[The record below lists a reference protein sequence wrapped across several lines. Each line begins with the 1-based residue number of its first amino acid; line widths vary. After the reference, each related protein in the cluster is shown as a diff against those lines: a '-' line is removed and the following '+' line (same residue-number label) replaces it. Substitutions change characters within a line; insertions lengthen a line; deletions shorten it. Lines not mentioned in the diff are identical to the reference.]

1 VADVTATRSQLLAVF
16 KEVYGERIAEQPNR
30 TTWILNEFENST
42 RRFGGKYWTVPMLDE
57 GGQAVGSFNEDE
69 AVEDAQAE
77 TTKEIQIKPRQHY
90 ALVKISGLA
99 VAASKQNLYAFVQA
113 KDFEIKNK
121 TKWLLSQLNAQ
132 FYGRGDGAIGNVVA
146 PITNGA
152 GGSFTLDTAPG
163 KIPTSINWF
172 RKGMKV
178 DVYAAAS
185 FPTTKRNGSHGTKN
199 QGWQIASAAKDTRLI
214 TIVSGQT
221 TAAVVAGDIICF
233 HDSQESSATGAVSGA
248 TDTSGKQLLGLTTL
262 IDDTTEAPSATCQ
275 NIDRNTFT
283 IFRAVRTHNSNVS
296 RALSLDLVQKHLDN
310 ISIASGEECDW
321 MVGGYGQRRNYL
333 NLLWYDVRYGARD
346 LRGGFEVLKY
356 NNLDWVVDK
365 DCPDGRILTMVKEYV
380 KKYVIAPIGILD
392 QAGPQMER
400 IPKTDTYELL
410 IGGYFNTG
418 IERPNATGK
427 LVDLIEP

>member
-1 VADVTATRSQLLAVF
+1 MAAGTALEVTATRAALLSVF

-57 GGQAVGSFNEDE
+57 GGQAVGSFNESE

-99 VAASKQNLYAFVQA
+99 IAASKQNLYAFVQA

-132 FYGRGDGAIGNVVA
+132 FYGRGDGVMGSVA
-146 PITNGA
+146 ASPAPVNGA
-152 GGSFTLDTAPG
+152 GGSFALDTAMSAL
-163 KIPTSINWF
+163 PTNINWF
-172 RKGMKV
+172 RKGQKV
-178 DVYAAAS
+178 DVYSAPAG
-185 FPTTKRNGSHGTKN
+185 TKRNGTHGTKN
-199 QGWQIASAAKDTRLI
+199 QGWQIASVNKATKVI
-214 TIVSGQT
+214 TVIGGDT
-221 TAAVVAGDIICF
+221 TAGVAAGDVICW
-233 HDSQESSATGAVSGA
+233 HDSQSPAGSDAA
-248 TDTSGKQLLGLTTL
+248 GKQLLGLTSL
-262 IDDTTEAPSATCQ
+262 IDDTSDSPSATIQ
-275 NIDRNTFT
+275 NIDRAVYP
-283 IFRAVRTHNSNVS
+283 IFKATVTRNGSVA
-296 RALSLDLVQKHLDN
+296 RALSLDLIQKHLDS

-333 NLLWYDVRYGARD
+333 NLLWYDVRYGPKD

-365 DCPDGRILTMVKEYV
+365 DCPDGQIITMVKEYV
-380 KKYVIAPIGILD
+380 KKYVVAPIGILD

-400 IPKTDTYELL
+400 VPKTDTYELL
-410 IGGYFNTG
+410 IGGYFNIG
-418 IERPNATGK
+418 HERPNSSGR
-427 LVDLIEP
+427 LDDLIEP